1 MNTKQIYP
9 ILETMLWELSFF
21 LSAIKKAFQKK
32 DSNSYFSYF
41 IILICMYTLTI
52 LSLLLFMKSLIWP

>member
-9 ILETMLWELSFF
+9 ILETMLWELFFF

-32 DSNSYFSYF
+32 TVTA
-41 IILICMYTLTI
+41 ILVTL
-52 LSLLLFMKSLIWP
+52 SF

>member
-9 ILETMLWELSFF
+9 ILETMLWELFF

-32 DSNSYFSYF
+32 TVTA
-41 IILICMYTLTI
+41 ILVTL
-52 LSLLLFMKSLIWP
+52 SF

>member
-9 ILETMLWELSFF
+9 ILETMLWELFFFF

-32 DSNSYFSYF
+32 TVTA
-41 IILICMYTLTI
+41 ILVTL
-52 LSLLLFMKSLIWP
+52 SF

>member
-9 ILETMLWELSFF
+9 ILETMLWELFFFFF

-32 DSNSYFSYF
+32 TVTA
-41 IILICMYTLTI
+41 ILVTL
-52 LSLLLFMKSLIWP
+52 SF

>member
-9 ILETMLWELSFF
+9 ILETMLWELFFF

-52 LSLLLFMKSLIWP
+52 LSLWLFMKSLIWP